1 MSYEDDVEFF
11 EFAENFV
18 ANQVSFIDF
27 VLREIKKRDKECK
40 LVLGDSYGK
49 AIGFLTPFRECGTE
63 LRKVRTE
70 LGLYLMTTRMFLKEK
85 HKKKFRSYKKKKER
99 NTGSLPPERVIRV

>member
-11 EFAENFV
+11 EFAEGFV
-18 ANQVSFIDF
+18 ANQVDFIDF

-40 LVLGDSYGK
+40 QVLGDSYGK
-49 AIGFLTPFRECGTE
+49 AIGFLTPFREAGVSM
-63 LRKVRTE
+63 RKVRTE

-85 HKKKFRSYKKKKER
+85 YKKQFKSYKKKKNR
-99 NTGSLPPERVIRV
+99 NVESSFPREL

>member
-1 MSYEDDVEFF
+1 MPYEDDVEFF
-11 EFAENFV
+11 EFAEGFV
-18 ANQVSFIDF
+18 ASQVDFIDF

-40 LVLGDSYGK
+40 QVLGDSYGK
-49 AIGFLTPFRECGTE
+49 AIGFLTPFREASGE

-85 HKKKFRSYKKKKER
+85 YKKQFKPYKKKKNR
-99 NTGSLPPERVIRV
+99 NGEISSPREL